1 MNFQGHITLIRAEQG
16 AAREEDVGR
25 DYGIGQV
32 GEMTKENGHNKMD
45 LLKVA
50 ESSTVHLVSGD
61 HDSIVQGRKHID
73 TAAIINAVIFDQP
86 IPDPLPSA
94 ASAKEQRANRKG
106 PK

>member
-1 MNFQGHITLIRAEQG
+1 MIRAEQG
-16 AAREEDVGR
+16 AAREEDVGK

-32 GEMTKENGHNKMD
+32 GKLGREFGHNKMD
-45 LLKVA
+45 LKVA
-50 ESSTVHLVSGD
+50 ESSNVHLVSGD